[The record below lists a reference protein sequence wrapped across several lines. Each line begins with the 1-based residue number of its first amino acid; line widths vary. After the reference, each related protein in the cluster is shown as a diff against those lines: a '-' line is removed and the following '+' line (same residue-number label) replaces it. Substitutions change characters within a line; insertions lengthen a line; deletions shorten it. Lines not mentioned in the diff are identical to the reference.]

1 MVVTSSM
8 EFRILGPLEVL
19 EGGRP
24 VEGAKQRALLA
35 VLLLN
40 ANRIVPSERL
50 IDALWEEWPPE
61 RPDEA
66 LEASVSRLRE
76 WLGEDVLVAG
86 SGGYLLQVEEDQ
98 VDLHRFEALL
108 RDAREAA
115 LADSAAKL
123 REALALW
130 RGPALADFAH
140 ERFARPASARLEELR
155 LAALEDRIDA
165 ELALGRHAELVPELE
180 ALVAE
185 QPLRERPRAQLMLA
199 LYRAG
204 RQADA
209 LEVYR
214 EGRRVLVEQLGLEP
228 GPSLRQLER
237 QILDQDPALDA
248 QSPEPQRSAR

>member
-1 MVVTSSM
+1 M

-24 VEGAKQRALLA
+24 VEVEGAKQRALLA

-40 ANRIVPSERL
+40 ANRIVPSDRL

-66 LEASVSRLRE
+66 LEASVSQLRE
-76 WLGEDVLVAG
+76 SLGEDVLVAG
-86 SGGYLLQVEEDQ
+86 SGGYLLRVEKDQ

-140 ERFARPASARLEELR
+140 ERFAQPASARLEELR
-155 LAALEDRIDA
+155 LAALEDRIDG
-165 ELALGRHAELVPELE
+165 ELAP
-180 ALVAE
+180 LVAE
-185 QPLRERPRAQLMLA
+185 HPSRERLRSQLMLA
-199 LYRAG
+199 LSRGDRRTETLAAYERAPG
-204 RQADA
+204 P
-209 LEVYR
+209 L
-214 EGRRVLVEQLGLEP
+214 GEQLGIEP
-228 GPSLRQLER
+228 AVAPPQVEAAAAVASSR
-237 QILDQDPALDA
+237 PAQEA
-248 QSPEPQRSAR
+248 ASASSA